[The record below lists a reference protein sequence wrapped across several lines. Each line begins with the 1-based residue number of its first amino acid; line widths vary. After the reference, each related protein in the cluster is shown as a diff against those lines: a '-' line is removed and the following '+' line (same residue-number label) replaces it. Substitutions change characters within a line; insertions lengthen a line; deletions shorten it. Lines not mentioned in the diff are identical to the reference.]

1 MRRSALPGLAPS
13 ATPFTAF
20 SLSLPSCCTVAGRS
34 DPAGVRRFAGVT
46 PTHMCARRQVRIDSK
61 IVPGAV
67 KEGMKIRTEGEEAAA
82 TEKVNLKL

>member
-1 MRRSALPGLAPS
+1 
-13 ATPFTAF
+13 
-20 SLSLPSCCTVAGRS
+20 
-34 DPAGVRRFAGVT
+34 
-46 PTHMCARRQVRIDSK
+46 MCARRQVRIDSK